1 MEEALWH
8 CGAVSG
14 WMGSSPGGV
23 VFGALYTLL
32 LNAV

>member
-1 MEEALWH
+1 MDVALWC

-14 WMGSSPGGV
+14 WMGGV
-23 VFGALYTLL
+23 VFGALYMLL